1 MDLGDKAI
9 VINSLSSLQL
19 IFLTSDIYLKPIDF
33 FSSFQKRELCKF
45 LKSGHYSKK
54 RDPKS
59 KYLRLVL
66 SSAA

>member
-33 FSSFQKRELCKF
+33 FFSEEGVVQVSEIWALQ
-45 LKSGHYSKK
+45 
-54 RDPKS
+54 
-59 KYLRLVL
+59 
-66 SSAA
+66 